1 VGLTLGGLKPQFD
14 ARASLGKLDDAIR
27 ESAVGGWLKML
38 DIKAESWEGLN
49 RRVGEHR
56 DVVVE
61 AAVSR
66 LGEEVR
72 GELEALRNK
81 LNDDKIAR
89 EVIAPALLLIQ
100 AEKLGVNETTLRYF
114 GAVASGAIDGDG
126 YVSAAMKR
134 VMLTSG
140 KRAIVLLWAAAL
152 AAHGIKTEMQ
162 RVRRAPKVVTSG
174 GDAVK
179 LAGLYFLYGSPLLE
193 GDERIINYKLAE
205 AVELGAEGLSVSWE
219 GLRRTPSGLVA
230 ADLIISMGSATVKYN
245 VYLRDAVVLQFLA
258 TDRNRVE
265 LTARLLRLAGI
276 STEVRK
282 EGSRDVWYIEVSTD
296 MLAAGRK
303 ELRKAIAEIVKRA
316 VENGWVDAIKAEGWL
331 ERLERGRALM
341 EGWPKYLV
349 RLAKSALVVRF
360 ASTDPESIER
370 EKQRLENMGLEEGKH
385 FTVKMPEGDKM
396 GYVSILRKGLEHA
409 ARLSVYGSGMQRE
422 LAADFVKYILRRAE
436 EAGEEVYKKAQ
447 KIIEE
452 GMSRGSLTLKG
463 FEKEVEVNGEKHKV
477 KVIDGEAVEEDRDG
491 RKLLRIKITAE
502 VGRVEG
508 EHTIVDHVV
517 REYTITFGRYG
528 KHNAA
533 LGYAYA
539 SADPDGG
546 KADAERFSALIKAL
560 TGEEPKVYHMKN
572 GKIKIACYEGHLEGF
587 ARYAELADTIASWM
601 EETSRR

>member
-140 KRAIVLLWAAAL
+140 KRAVVLLWAAAL

-396 GYVSILRKGLEHA
+396 GYVLILRKGLEHA
-409 ARLSVYGSGMQRE
+409 AWLSVYGSGRQRE
-422 LAADFVKYILRRAE
+422 LAAEFVKHILQRAR
-436 EAGEEVYKKAQ
+436 EAGEEVSEKAT
-447 KIIEE
+447 KIVEE
-452 GMSRGSLTLKG
+452 GMSKGYLRLEG
-463 FEKEVEVNGEKHKV
+463 FEKEVKVNGRRYVV
-477 KVIDGEAVEEDRDG
+477 KVIDGGAVEEDRGGG
-491 RKLLRIKITAE
+491 RLLRIWVIAE
-502 VGRVEG
+502 VNG
-508 EHTIVDHVV
+508 V
-517 REYTITFGRYG
+517 RSEYAITYGRYSRN
-528 KHNAA
+528 KAV
-533 LGYAYA
+533 GYAYA
-539 SADPDGG
+539 KTDAPGG
-546 KADAERFSALIKAL
+546 READAERFAAVIKAL
-560 TGEEPKVYHMKN
+560 TGREPRMRRIKN
-572 GKIKIACYEGHLEGF
+572 GKIKIECYGGHLEDF
-587 ARYAELADTIASWM
+587 MRYTELADAVKRWL
-601 EETSRR
+601 EETSRQ